1 MPWCIHEHDVGIAMV
16 EHGLRREDRDTA
28 LTLDRVSVQM
38 RIAIV
43 HAAALANATRVEQHG
58 LGQRGLAGI
67 DMRQDSNDRLLR
79 HGSPLIASPSH
90 AATGILV
97 PHWMI
102 QFTGRRAKRPYLP
115 TELIALR
122 CRAAIFVGSRLAKAG
137 TSPFCLPGFIWGGNN
152 ASPTTTRFTKN
163 CPTRGH
169 FLFELGDDTCLGS
182 YASRSQ
188 SNATRAVPSDT

>member
-1 MPWCIHEHDVGIAMV
+1 MI
-16 EHGLRREDRDTA
+16 EHGLRRENRNATLA
-28 LTLDRVSVQM
+28 LNRASVQM

-67 DMRQDSNDRLLR
+67 DMRQDSDDRLLR
-79 HGSPLIASPSH
+79 HGSPLITSPSH

-102 QFTGRRAKRPYLP
+102 QFTGRRAKRALSPDRAHRPALP
-115 TELIALR
+115 RGDFRRFAPCE
-122 CRAAIFVGSRLAKAG
+122 SRLSKQR
-137 TSPFCLPGFIWGGNN
+137 SERKWPHPRPFSFARIIDM
-152 ASPTTTRFTKN
+152 R
-163 CPTRGH
+163 RR
-169 FLFELGDDTCLGS
+169 S

-188 SNATRAVPSDT
+188 SNATRGVPSDTYTMPARSNPALMLAPCMGRLS

>member
-1 MPWCIHEHDVGIAMV
+1 MPLHAVVGAHNQNRVVECTQCALRLGRKIDMPRRINEHDVGIAMV
-16 EHGLRREDRDTA
+16 EHGLRREDRNAA
-28 LTLDRVSVQM
+28 LALDRVSVQM

-90 AATGILV
+90 TAMGILV

-102 QFTGRRAKRPYLP
+102 QFTGRRAKRALSPDRAHRPALP
-115 TELIALR
+115 RGDFRRFAPCE
-122 CRAAIFVGSRLAKAG
+122 SRHL
-137 TSPFCLPGFIWGGNN
+137 PFCPPGLI
-152 ASPTTTRFTKN
+152 
-163 CPTRGH
+163 
-169 FLFELGDDTCLGS
+169 
-182 YASRSQ
+182 
-188 SNATRAVPSDT
+188 